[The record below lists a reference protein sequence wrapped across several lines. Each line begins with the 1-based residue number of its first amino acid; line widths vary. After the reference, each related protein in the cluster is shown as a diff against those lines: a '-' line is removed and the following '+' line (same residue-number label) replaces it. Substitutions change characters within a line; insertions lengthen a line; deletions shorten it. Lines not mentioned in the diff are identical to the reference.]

1 MGLLDNQDGALKVA
15 VIGAT
20 GGIGQALIHQ
30 LANMSDIEHI
40 YAYSRTSPVAQL
52 ALSPMAVSRLSYS
65 RLDYANEQSIADA
78 AAALGKIR
86 LDLVIVATGVLQGE
100 HFTPEKSIKNLQPQS
115 FDKVFL
121 INTLGPM
128 LVAKHFLPYMNK
140 NKNTAFT
147 ALSARVGSISDNRLG
162 GWYSYRASKA
172 ALNMMLKGLAIE
184 CRVRYPD
191 LVVAGLHPGTV
202 NTSLSKPFQ
211 KNVSPNK
218 LFTAEQSANYLL
230 AIINNLDKK
239 DSGKVFAWD
248 GKEIPA

>member
-1 MGLLDNQDGALKVA
+1 MGLLNNQDASLKVA

-20 GGIGQALIHQ
+20 GGIGQALIQQ
-30 LANMSDIEHI
+30 LTNMPGIGYI
-40 YAYSRTSPVAQL
+40 YAYSRTCPD
-52 ALSPMAVSRLSYS
+52 ALSAIENLSYS
-65 RLDYANEQSIADA
+65 PLDYANEQSIADA
-78 AAALGKIR
+78 AAALGKTR
-86 LDLVIVATGVLQGE
+86 LDVVIVATGVLHGE
-100 HFTPEKSIKNLQPQS
+100 NFTPEKSIRSLEPES
-115 FDKVFL
+115 FEEVFQL
-121 INTLGPM
+121 NTLGPM

-140 NKNTAFT
+140 NNKTAFT

-191 LVVAGLHPGTV
+191 LIVAGLHPGTV
-202 NTSLSKPFQ
+202 NTSLSEPFQ
-211 KNVSPNK
+211 KNVPSDK
-218 LFTAEQSANYLL
+218 LFSAEQSASYLL
-230 AIINNLDKK
+230 KVIDNLDKQ